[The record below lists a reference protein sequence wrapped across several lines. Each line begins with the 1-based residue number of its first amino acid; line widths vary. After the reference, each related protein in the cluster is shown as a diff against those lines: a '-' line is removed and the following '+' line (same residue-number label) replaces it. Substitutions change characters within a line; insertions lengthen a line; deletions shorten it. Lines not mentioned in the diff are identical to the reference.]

1 MNNTKLYELLED
13 AMQGKRDLMFADV
26 ISNIHCMSRARVYAI
41 INAVVS
47 SLEEGEIYVE
57 VGAYQG
63 GSLISALLGNISKA
77 IGVDS
82 FSEFKETN
90 SYEQTQRNLETYKV
104 DDRATLLNMSYQE
117 FFAELSPDFR
127 IRAYYYDGEHN
138 YHGQLAGMEAAWKF
152 LSSGS
157 LVLVDDYF
165 YPEVSRAVN
174 DFVHNHAGSIR
185 FLFVMSPRE
194 GLDANWWNGVVV
206 MQVT

>member
-157 LVLVDDYF
+157 LVPRGVARCERLRAQPRRQHPLPVRDVAPGRPGCKLV
-165 YPEVSRAVN
+165 ERRRC
-174 DFVHNHAGSIR
+174 HAG
-185 FLFVMSPRE
+185 
-194 GLDANWWNGVVV
+194 D
-206 MQVT
+206 VT